1 MDIANAIRRAAKR
14 KRLTVYRIA
23 KDTGLNQS
31 GINQFFRGD
40 RDELRL
46 STAEILLDYLGFELR
61 PKRKPKKEKHS

>member
-1 MDIANAIRRAAKR
+1 MDIATAIRRAAKR

-46 STAEILLDYLGFELR
+46 STAEVLLEYLGFELR
-61 PKRKPKKEKHS
+61 AKPQKGKHS

>member
-1 MDIANAIRRAAKR
+1 MDIATAIRRAAKR

-23 KDTGLNQS
+23 KDTELNQS

-46 STAEILLDYLGFELR
+46 STAEVLLDYLDFELR
-61 PKRKPKKEKHS
+61 AKHRKENHT

>member
-46 STAEILLDYLGFELR
+46 STAEVLLDYLDFELR
-61 PKRKPKKEKHS
+61 AKPRKEKHS